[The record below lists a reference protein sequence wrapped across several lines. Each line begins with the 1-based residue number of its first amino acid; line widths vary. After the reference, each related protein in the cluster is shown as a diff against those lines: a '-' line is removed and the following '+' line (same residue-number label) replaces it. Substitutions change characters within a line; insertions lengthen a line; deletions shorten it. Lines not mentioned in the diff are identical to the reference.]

1 MKLQW
6 NVKIK
11 VVYLGILFFIYFV
24 LGMLVLFFIDFSPI
38 IKFFLLA
45 ILIFTAQFFKKR
57 VQTKTVN
64 K

>member
-6 NVKIK
+6 NVKIKKPK

-24 LGMLVLFFIDFSPI
+24 LGMLVLFFMDFSPI

-45 ILIFTAQFFKKR
+45 TLIFTTQFFKKR
-57 VQTKTVN
+57 I
-64 K
+64 